1 MKKFVFSRYALALF
15 TITIIQSVFAQE
27 SKYGKDSVTCIQN
40 ISLYREYFKQKNYTD
55 AYTGWSWI
63 FVNCPA
69 STENMYVDGP
79 VMLKDF
85 ISKEKD
91 PNRKKRLIDTL
102 LLTYDQRIKYFGK
115 EGFVLG
121 RKADDLFFF
130 YPDRAQEAYEMFK
143 KSFAEQGDKAEAR
156 ACAIYMQIAVKLY
169 KEGKIKAE
177 EALDVYATVSAPI
190 EKRLAKDP
198 NDQFYKPA
206 QETVEALLVDGG
218 LATCDAVVKMFEP
231 KFKAEPENAELLKK
245 ITAMLSKAD
254 CANEKLFIEAATN
267 LHKLEP
273 SAKSASNLAKM
284 QLSKN
289 NYSEAIKLYKQA
301 IDLETDNIEKAQY
314 YYEMA
319 IAQLKSGQY
328 SSARSSAQ
336 TAASLRSGWGK
347 PILLIGD
354 AYAASSKDCGED
366 EFAQKAVYWIAVDKY
381 QQAKAVDPSVANEAN
396 NKIATY
402 SKYFPPKSEGF
413 FRNITEGAEYKIG
426 CWINESTKARF
437 LQ

>member
-1 MKKFVFSRYALALF
+1 MKKFVFSRFILTFIAVF
-15 TITIIQSVFAQE
+15 SIQHVFAQDG
-27 SKYGKDSVTCIQN
+27 KYGSDSVTCIQN
-40 ISLYREYFKQKNYTD
+40 ISLYREYYKQKNYKD
-55 AYTGWSWI
+55 ALPGWRWI
-63 FVNCPA
+63 FINCPA

-79 VMLKDF
+79 IMLKDF

-91 PNRKKRLIDTL
+91 ANRKKALIDTL

-130 YPDRAQEAYEMFK
+130 YPEKAQEAYEMFK

-156 ACAIYMQIAVKLY
+156 ACAVYMQVAVKLY

-177 EALDVYATVSAPI
+177 EALEVYSTVISPI
-190 EKRLAKDP
+190 EKKLAKDP

-206 QETVEALLVDGG
+206 QESVEALLVESG
-218 LATCDAVVKMFEP
+218 LATCDAVVKMYEP

-245 ITAMLSKAD
+245 ITAILSKAD
-254 CANEKLFIEAATN
+254 CTGEKLFIDAATN

-301 IDLETDNIEKAQY
+301 IDLETDNNEKAQY

-319 IAQLKSGQY
+319 FAQLKSGQY
-328 SSARSSAQ
+328 STARSSAQ

-354 AYAASSKDCGED
+354 AYAASAKECGED

-381 QQAKAVDPSVANEAN
+381 QQAKAVDPSLTAEAN

-413 FRNITEGAEYKIG
+413 FRNIAEGAEYKVG

-437 LQ
+437 QQ

>member
-1 MKKFVFSRYALALF
+1 MKKLFSHYVLIFFVISTAQSAYAQNA
-15 TITIIQSVFAQE
+15 
-27 SKYGKDSVTCIQN
+27 KYGADSVKCIQN
-40 ISLYREYFKQKNYTD
+40 ISLYREYYKQKNYID
-55 AYTGWSWI
+55 AYGGWSWI
-63 FVNCPA
+63 FNNCPA
-69 STENMYVDGP
+69 STEKMYVDGP

-91 PNRKKRLIDTL
+91 PARKKRLIDTL
-102 LLTYDQRIKYFGK
+102 LLSYDQRIKYFGK

-130 YPDRAQEAYEMFK
+130 YPEKAEEAYEMFK
-143 KSFAEQGDKAEAR
+143 KSFSKQGDKAEAR
-156 ACAIYMQIAVKLY
+156 ACAVYMQVAVKLF

-177 EALDVYATVSAPI
+177 DALEVYSTVSSPI
-190 EKRLAKDP
+190 EKRLTIDP
-198 NDQFYKPA
+198 NDKYYKPA
-206 QETVEALLVDGG
+206 QESVEALLVDGG
-218 LATCDAVVKMFEP
+218 LATCEAVVKMFEP
-231 KFKAEPENAELLKK
+231 KFKAEPENPELLKK

-254 CANEKLFIEAATN
+254 CASEKLFIDAATN

-301 IDLETDNIEKAQY
+301 IDLETDNNDKAQY

-319 IAQLKSGQY
+319 FAQLKTGQY
-328 SSARSSAQ
+328 SAARSSAQ
-336 TAASLRSGWGK
+336 TASSLRSGWGK

-354 AYAASSKDCGED
+354 AYAASSKECGED

-381 QQAKAVDPSVANEAN
+381 QQAKSIDPSVASEAN

-413 FRNITEGAEYKIG
+413 FRNISEGAEYKIG

-437 LQ
+437 QQ